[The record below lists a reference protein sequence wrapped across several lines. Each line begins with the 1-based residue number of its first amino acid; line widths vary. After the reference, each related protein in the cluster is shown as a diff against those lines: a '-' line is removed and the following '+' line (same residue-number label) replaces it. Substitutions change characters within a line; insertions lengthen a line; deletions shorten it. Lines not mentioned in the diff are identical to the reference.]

1 MASNDDHRMS
11 QADAFTADLLEI
23 SASGYAALA
32 AERLLA
38 AHPEVA
44 ARFGAD
50 AVGAWKSAI
59 GQRIV
64 ELATAL
70 RLGEPALFR
79 ARVNWARRA
88 FAAREVPESDL
99 RASLEALAAVLAEE
113 LPPPAQPG
121 PAALLADALALLDQP
136 AEASDEII
144 DPATPAGRLSL
155 SYLAAVLEGDSRKG
169 TTLVL
174 DAVSEGMPVRQAYL
188 EVLVPAQRE
197 VGRLWHAGELGIVEE
212 HVVTYTTERLMTLLA
227 HRAERAAANGKTVVC
242 AAVAGN
248 AHDIAVRVLTDFFDI
263 AGWRAVHLGASVPA
277 AEMAAAVQYFDA
289 DLVVVSAAL
298 SVQLPK
304 VADAITALRRIEGR
318 QVRIMVGGLAF
329 NDAPGLWRK
338 LGADGYATDAE
349 SAVARGNELVAG

>member
-1 MASNDDHRMS
+1 MS
-11 QADAFTADLLEI
+11 QADTFTADLLEI

-32 AERLLA
+32 TERLLA

-50 AVGAWKSAI
+50 ATGAWKSALA
-59 GQRIV
+59 QRIV

-70 RLGEPALFR
+70 RLGESALFR

-88 FAAREVPESDL
+88 FAAREVPEADL
-99 RASLEALAAVLAEE
+99 GASLEALAAVLAEE
-113 LPPPAQPG
+113 LPEPARPG
-121 PAALLADALALLDQP
+121 VAALLADAVALLETPTED
-136 AEASDEII
+136 SDAYL
-144 DPATPAGRLSL
+144 DPATREGRLAL
-155 SYLAAVLEGDSRKG
+155 EYLAAVLEGDSRKG
-169 TTLVL
+169 TELLL
-174 DAVSEGMPVRQAYL
+174 DAVNAGMPVRQAYL

-227 HRAERAAANGKTVVC
+227 HRAERAAPNGHTVVC

-248 AHDIAVRVLTDFFDI
+248 AHDIAVRVLADFFDI

-277 AEMAAAVQYFDA
+277 AELASAVQYFDA

-304 VADAITALRRIEGR
+304 VANTIAALRRIEDR
-318 QVRIMVGGLAF
+318 PVRIMVGGLAF
-329 NDAPGLWRK
+329 SEAPDLWRK

-349 SAVARGNELVAG
+349 SAVARGNELVSG

>member
-1 MASNDDHRMS
+1 MS
-11 QADAFTADLLEI
+11 QADTFSADLLEI

-32 AERLLA
+32 TERLLA

-50 AVGAWKSAI
+50 AIRAGKSTFP
-59 GQRIV
+59 QRIV

-88 FAAREVPESDL
+88 FGAREVPEGDL
-99 RASLEALAAVLAEE
+99 RASLEALAAVLAED
-113 LPPPAQPG
+113 LPAPAQPG
-121 PAALLADALALLDQP
+121 AAALLADALTLLDDP
-136 AEASDEII
+136 AEVNDELI
-144 DPATPAGRLSL
+144 DPASPEGRLSL
-155 SYLAAVLEGDSRKG
+155 AYLAAVLEGDSRKG
-169 TTLVL
+169 IDLVL
-174 DAVSEGMPVRQAYL
+174 DAVSTGMPVRQAYL
-188 EVLVPAQRE
+188 DVLVPAQRE
-197 VGRLWHAGELGIVEE
+197 IGRLWHAGELGIVEE

-227 HRAERAAANGKTVVC
+227 HRAERAAPNGHTVVC

-248 AHDIAVRVLTDFFDI
+248 VHDIAGRVLADFFDI

-277 AEMAAAVQYFDA
+277 AEMASAIQYFDA

-304 VADAITALRRIEGR
+304 VADAIAALRRIEDR
-318 QVRIMVGGLAF
+318 PVRIMVGGLAF
-329 NDAPGLWRK
+329 SDAPDLWRK
-338 LGADGYATDAE
+338 LGADGYATDAV
-349 SAVARGNELVAG
+349 SAVARGNELVTG